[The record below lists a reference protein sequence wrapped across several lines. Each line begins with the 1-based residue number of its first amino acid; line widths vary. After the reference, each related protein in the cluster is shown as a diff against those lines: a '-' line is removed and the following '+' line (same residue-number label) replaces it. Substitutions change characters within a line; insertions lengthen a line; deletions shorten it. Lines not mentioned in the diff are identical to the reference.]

1 MEQDRLVPQ
10 YQLVAKQLLRIS
22 KSLNEIFQDQ
32 LNIAGDLNAQ
42 NMFRIDQERH
52 AVHVANGLFQL
63 KFHAPDLD
71 LKSILQCDFTCL
83 GQKAELLEE
92 FILHD
97 LYFLTGDLKPQHSLF
112 LRQKAQ
118 QLRQLLLEQIYVW
131 VNGAERVS
139 AYLKCLCVDEAEI
152 IDQLMMNAE
161 IYHSKILSDYVLNE
175 TALPES
181 ILEMLQK
188 ICSIQVV
195 CGDEFLPLQP
205 LMECLDEFCFS
216 ASQFL
221 PAAMYRIMAL
231 SFEERFNLNELID
244 HQDDIQLLYRHA
256 EEKIQLLGF
265 VRLMRR
271 ELWQRDDLLSK
282 HNFLHA
288 TSTVWQKKVAKL
300 PLFDYPRAVNWLFKQ
315 SSEVLDWVSAH
326 IQHSSVRVAVTALSF
341 VDTSRI
347 HPQVIL
353 ATLQYFQ
360 HSSAR
365 MFIHSCHY
373 FAMQEAWFEHENN
386 HSVVLKGQRQAL
398 DDHRIAISP
407 SILYLDEW
415 MELMRNVAKGNEQ
428 IVKKIYLRLS
438 RVMQA
443 YMLHLQ
449 KITQALAEDLMFYIR
464 PETHQNRDFY
474 PVLQRYKMQLD
485 EFRQIFYLRD
495 RYTRVSVFDSYVRD
509 YLVDYFSD
517 NKIVLKSTTWMG
529 LFHQAIHWHDQI
541 QKQEIIAQLKKNYAE
556 AVWQPLIVE
565 KKIQFAGWSF
575 EELADLDRII
585 EESKRCHHCLA
596 VSYAQRIIDGEY
608 VAFHMALQSGT
619 HHMTLGCD
627 LRDGQLVYDQ
637 LEYPHNQKAEYIFV
651 NVALQFISWLNLQL
665 IAFK

>member
-10 YQLVAKQLLRIS
+10 YPLIAKQLLRIS

-32 LNIAGDLNAQ
+32 LKIVGDLNAQ

-52 AVHVANGLFQL
+52 VVKIANGLFQL
-63 KFHAPDLD
+63 EFHSPASD
-71 LKSILQCDFTCL
+71 LKSILQCDFSYL
-83 GQKAELLEE
+83 GQKAELVEE

-97 LYFLTGDLKPQHSLF
+97 LYFLTGDLKLQHSLF

-118 QLRQLLLEQIYVW
+118 QFRQLLLDQVYLW

-139 AYLKCLCVDEAEI
+139 AYLKYLCVDEAEM
-152 IDQLMMNAE
+152 IDQLMMSAE
-161 IYHSKILSDYVLNE
+161 IYHSKVLTDYVRNKS
-175 TALPES
+175 ALPETVVQ
-181 ILEMLQK
+181 MLQQV
-188 ICSIQVV
+188 CSIQVV
-195 CGDEFLPLQP
+195 CGEEFLPIQP

-231 SFEERFNLNELID
+231 SFEERFNLNELME

-256 EEKIQLLGF
+256 EEKSHLLGF

-282 HNFLHA
+282 HNFLQA
-288 TSTVWQKKVAKL
+288 TSTVWQKKVAKM

-315 SSEVLDWVSAH
+315 SGEVVDWLSRH

-341 VDTSRI
+341 VDSSQV

-365 MFIHSCHY
+365 MFIYSCHY

-386 HSVVLKGQRQAL
+386 LSLLLKGQKQAL

-415 MELMRNVAKGNEQ
+415 MELMQNVTKGNQQ
-428 IVKKIYLRLS
+428 IVKRVYLRLS
-438 RVMQA
+438 WVMQA
-443 YMLHLQ
+443 YMLYLQ
-449 KITQALAEDLMFYIR
+449 KITYALPEDLMFYIR

-474 PVLQRYKMQLD
+474 IVLQRYKMQPD
-485 EFRQIFYLRD
+485 QFRQIFYLRE
-495 RYTRVSVFDSYVRD
+495 RHVRVSVFDSYVRD
-509 YLVDYFSD
+509 YLVDYFTD
-517 NKIVLKSTTWMG
+517 NKMVL
-529 LFHQAIHWHDQI
+529 
-541 QKQEIIAQLKKNYAE
+541 
-556 AVWQPLIVE
+556 
-565 KKIQFAGWSF
+565 
-575 EELADLDRII
+575 
-585 EESKRCHHCLA
+585 
-596 VSYAQRIIDGEY
+596 
-608 VAFHMALQSGT
+608 
-619 HHMTLGCD
+619 
-627 LRDGQLVYDQ
+627 
-637 LEYPHNQKAEYIFV
+637 
-651 NVALQFISWLNLQL
+651 
-665 IAFK
+665 

>member
-1 MEQDRLVPQ
+1 MKQDRLVPQ
-10 YQLVAKQLLRIS
+10 YPLIAKQLLRIS
-22 KSLNEIFQDQ
+22 KSLHEIFQDQ
-32 LNIAGDLNAQ
+32 LNIVGDLNAQ

-52 AVHVANGLFQL
+52 VVKIANGLFQL
-63 KFHAPDLD
+63 EFHSPASD
-71 LKSILQCDFTCL
+71 LKKILQCDFTYL
-83 GQKAELLEE
+83 GQHAELAEE

-97 LYFLTGDLKPQHSLF
+97 LYFLTGDLKLQHSLF

-118 QLRQLLLEQIYVW
+118 QFRQLLLDQAYLW

-152 IDQLMMNAE
+152 IDQLMMNAK
-161 IYHSKILSDYVLNE
+161 IYHSKVLTNYVMKKM
-175 TALPES
+175 ALPETVVQ
-181 ILEMLQK
+181 MLQQV
-188 ICSIQVV
+188 CSIQIV
-195 CGDEFLPLQP
+195 CGEEFLPIQP

-216 ASQFL
+216 AQQFL

-231 SFEERFNLNELID
+231 SFEERFNLNELME

-256 EEKIQLLGF
+256 EEKSHLLGF

-282 HNFLHA
+282 HNFLYA
-288 TSTVWQKKVAKL
+288 TSTVWQKKVAKQ
-300 PLFDYPRAVNWLFKQ
+300 PIFDYPRAVNWLFKQ
-315 SSEVLDWVSAH
+315 SGEVVDWLSRH

-341 VDTSRI
+341 VDTSQV

-365 MFIHSCHY
+365 MFIYSCHY
-373 FAMQEAWFEHENN
+373 FAMQEAWFEHKNN
-386 HSVVLKGQRQAL
+386 LGLLLKGQRQAL

-415 MELMRNVAKGNEQ
+415 MELMRNVVRGNQQ
-428 IVKKIYLRLS
+428 IVKRVYLRLS
-438 RVMQA
+438 WVMQA
-443 YMLHLQ
+443 YMLYLQ
-449 KITQALAEDLMFYIR
+449 KITHALPEDLMLYIR

-474 PVLQRYKMQLD
+474 IVLQRYKMQPD
-485 EFRQIFYLRD
+485 KFRQIFYLSERHVK
-495 RYTRVSVFDSYVRD
+495 VSVFDSYVRD

-517 NKIVLKSTTWMG
+517 NKMVLKSTTWMG
-529 LFHQAIHWHDQI
+529 LFHQAIHWHDHI
-541 QKQEIIAQLKKNYAE
+541 QKQEIIAQLKKSYVE
-556 AVWQPLIVE
+556 VVWQPLMVE

-585 EESKRCHHCLA
+585 EESTWCHHCLA

-608 VAFHMALQSGT
+608 VAFHMTSETGM
-619 HHMTLGCD
+619 HHMTLGCH
-627 LRDGQLVYDQ
+627 LQGGQLVYDQ
-637 LEYPHNQKAEYIFV
+637 LEYSHNRKAEYFFV
-651 NVALQFISWLNLQL
+651 NVALQFISWLNTQL
-665 IAFK
+665 ISFK

>member
-22 KSLNEIFQDQ
+22 KNLNEIFQDQ
-32 LNIAGDLNAQ
+32 LNIVDDLNAQ

-52 AVHVANGLFQL
+52 AVKIANGLFQL
-63 KFHAPDLD
+63 QFHAPDSD
-71 LKSILQCDFTCL
+71 LKSILQCDFTYL

-131 VNGAERVS
+131 GNGAERVS
-139 AYLKCLCVDEAEI
+139 AYLKCLCIEEAEI

-161 IYHSKILSDYVLNE
+161 IYHSKILSNYVLNK
-175 TALPES
+175 TALPEA
-181 ILEMLQK
+181 IVQMLQK

-256 EEKIQLLGF
+256 QEKTQLLGF

-315 SSEVLDWVSAH
+315 SSDVLDWLSAH

-341 VDTSRI
+341 VDTSRV

-365 MFIHSCHY
+365 MYIHSCHY

-386 HSVVLKGQRQAL
+386 HGVVLKGQRQAL

-415 MELMRNVAKGNEQ
+415 MELMRNVAKGNEK

-495 RYTRVSVFDSYVRD
+495 RHVRVSVFDSYVRD

-517 NKIVLKSTTWMG
+517 NKMILKSTTWMG

-556 AVWQPLIVE
+556 AVWQPLMVE

-596 VSYAQRIIDGEY
+596 VSYAQRIMEGEY
-608 VAFHMALQSGT
+608 VAFHMASQTGT
-619 HHMTLGCD
+619 HHMTLGCH
-627 LRDGQLVYDQ
+627 LKDGQLVYDQ
-637 LEYPHNQKAEYIFV
+637 LEYPHNQKAEYLFV

>member
-1 MEQDRLVPQ
+1 MEQGRLVPQ

-32 LNIAGDLNAQ
+32 LNIAFDLNAQ

-63 KFHAPDLD
+63 QFHAPESH
-71 LKSILQCDFTCL
+71 LKSILQCKFYYL
-83 GQKAELLEE
+83 GQKAEALEE

-131 VNGAERVS
+131 VNGAERIH
-139 AYLKCLCVDEAEI
+139 AYLKCLRVDEAEI

-161 IYHSKILSDYVLNE
+161 IYHSKFLTDYVLNK
-175 TALPES
+175 TPVPEN
-181 ILEMLQK
+181 LVHVLQQ

-195 CGDEFLPLQP
+195 CGDEFLALQP

-231 SFEERFNLNELID
+231 SFEERFNLNELIE

-256 EEKIQLLGF
+256 QEKAQLLGF

-282 HNFLHA
+282 HNSLHA
-288 TSTVWQKKVAKL
+288 SSTVWPKKVAKL

-315 SSEVLDWVSAH
+315 SGDVLDWLSRH

-341 VDTSRI
+341 LDTSQV

-373 FAMQEAWFEHENN
+373 FAMHEDWFKHENN
-386 HSVVLKGQRQAL
+386 QSVVLKGQRQAL

-415 MELMRNVAKGNEQ
+415 MELMRSVAKGNEQ
-428 IVKKIYLRLS
+428 TVKKIYLRLS

-449 KITQALAEDLMFYIR
+449 KITQALPEDLMFYIR
-464 PETHQNRDFY
+464 PDTHQNRDFY

-485 EFRQIFYLRD
+485 AFRQIFYLRG
-495 RYTRVSVFDSYVRD
+495 RHTRVSVFDSYVRD

-517 NKIVLKSTTWMG
+517 NKMLPKSTTWMG

-541 QKQEIIAQLKKNYAE
+541 QKQEIITRLKKNYAE

-565 KKIQFAGWSF
+565 KKTQFAGWSF

-596 VSYAQRIIDGEY
+596 VSYAQLIMEGEY
-608 VAFHMALQSGT
+608 VAFHMASKTGT
-619 HHMTLGCD
+619 HHMTLGCH
-627 LRDGQLVYDQ
+627 LREGQLLYDQ
-637 LEYPHNQKAEYIFV
+637 LEYPHNQKAEYLFV

-665 IAFK
+665 IALK

>member
-1 MEQDRLVPQ
+1 MEQGRLVPQ

-63 KFHAPDLD
+63 QFHAPESH
-71 LKSILQCDFTCL
+71 LKSILQCDFTYS
-83 GQKAELLEE
+83 GQKAEALEE

-131 VNGAERVS
+131 VNGAERIS
-139 AYLKCLCVDEAEI
+139 AYLKCLRVDEAEI

-161 IYHSKILSDYVLNE
+161 IYHSKVLTDYVLNKTAVPE
-175 TALPES
+175 TLLQ
-181 ILEMLQK
+181 ILQQ

-195 CGDEFLPLQP
+195 CGDEFLALQP

-231 SFEERFNLNELID
+231 SFEERFNLNELIE

-256 EEKIQLLGF
+256 QEKAQLLGF

-288 TSTVWQKKVAKL
+288 SSTVWQKKVAKL

-315 SSEVLDWVSAH
+315 SGDVLDWLSRH

-341 VDTSRI
+341 LDTSQV

-373 FAMQEAWFEHENN
+373 FAMQEEWFKHENN
-386 HSVVLKGQRQAL
+386 QSVVLKGQRQAL

-415 MELMRNVAKGNEQ
+415 MELMRSVAKGNEQ
-428 IVKKIYLRLS
+428 TVKKVYLRLS

-449 KITQALAEDLMFYIR
+449 KITQTLPEDLMFYLR

-485 EFRQIFYLRD
+485 AFRQIFYLRG
-495 RYTRVSVFDSYVRD
+495 RHTRVSVFDSYVRD
-509 YLVDYFSD
+509 YLVDYFSE
-517 NKIVLKSTTWMG
+517 NKMMPKSTTWMG

-541 QKQEIIAQLKKNYAE
+541 QKQEIIAQLQKNYAE

-565 KKIQFAGWSF
+565 KKTQFADWSF

-596 VSYAQRIIDGEY
+596 VSYAQRIMEGEY
-608 VAFHMALQSGT
+608 VAFHMASKTGT
-619 HHMTLGCD
+619 HHMTLGCH
-627 LRDGQLVYDQ
+627 LRDRQLLYDQ
-637 LEYPHNQKAEYIFV
+637 LEYPHNQKAEYLFV

>member
-10 YQLVAKQLLRIS
+10 YQLVAKQLFRIS
-22 KSLNEIFQDQ
+22 KNLNEIFQDQ

-42 NMFRIDQERH
+42 NMFRIDQGRH
-52 AVHVANGLFQL
+52 VVQIANGLFQL
-63 KFHAPDLD
+63 EFHAPDSD
-71 LKSILQCDFTCL
+71 LKSILQCDFHYW
-83 GQKAELLEE
+83 GQKAELVEE

-139 AYLKCLCVDEAEI
+139 TYLKCLCIDEAEI

-161 IYHSKILSDYVLNE
+161 LYHSKILGDYVLNK
-175 TALPES
+175 TALPEA
-181 ILEMLQK
+181 IVHMLQK
-188 ICSIQVV
+188 ICSIQVL
-195 CGDEFLPLQP
+195 CGDEFLPIQP

-231 SFEERFNLNELID
+231 SFEERFNLNELME

-256 EEKIQLLGF
+256 QEKTQLLGF

-282 HNFLHA
+282 HNFFHA

-300 PLFDYPRAVNWLFKQ
+300 PVFDYPRAVNWLFKQ
-315 SSEVLDWVSAH
+315 SSEVLDWLSRH

-341 VDTSRI
+341 VDTSRV

-353 ATLQYFQ
+353 ASLQYFQ
-360 HSSAR
+360 HCSAR

-386 HSVVLKGQRQAL
+386 FSVVLKGQLQAL

-428 IVKKIYLRLS
+428 IVKKIYLGLS

-449 KITQALAEDLMFYIR
+449 KITQALPEALMFYIR

-474 PVLQRYKMQLD
+474 TVLQCYKIPLD
-485 EFRQIFYLRD
+485 EFRQIFYLRG
-495 RYTRVSVFDSYVRD
+495 RHTRVSVFDSYVRD
-509 YLVDYFSD
+509 YLVDYFTH
-517 NKIVLKSTTWMG
+517 NKMVLKSTTWMG
-529 LFHQAIHWHDQI
+529 LFHQAIDWHDQI

-556 AVWQPLIVE
+556 TVWQPLMVE

-575 EELADLDRII
+575 EELADLERII

-608 VAFHMALQSGT
+608 VAFHMSSQT
-619 HHMTLGCD
+619 VQQHMTLGCHFREGK
-627 LRDGQLVYDQ
+627 LIYDQ
-637 LEYPHNQKAEYIFV
+637 LEYSNNRKAEALV
-651 NVALQFISWLNLQL
+651 VEVAVQFIVWLNSQL
-665 IAFK
+665 SLLK

>member
-1 MEQDRLVPQ
+1 MKQDRLVPQ
-10 YQLVAKQLLRIS
+10 YPLIAKQLLRIS
-22 KSLNEIFQDQ
+22 KSLHEIFQDQ
-32 LNIAGDLNAQ
+32 LNIVGDLNAQ

-52 AVHVANGLFQL
+52 VVKIANGLFQL
-63 KFHAPDLD
+63 EFHSPASD
-71 LKSILQCDFTCL
+71 LKKILQCDFTYL
-83 GQKAELLEE
+83 GQHAELAEE

-97 LYFLTGDLKPQHSLF
+97 LYFLTGDLKLQHSLF

-118 QLRQLLLEQIYVW
+118 QFRQLLLDQVYLW

-139 AYLKCLCVDEAEI
+139 AYLRCLRVDEAEI

-161 IYHSKILSDYVLNE
+161 IYHSKVLTNYVMKKM
-175 TALPES
+175 ALPETVVQ
-181 ILEMLQK
+181 MLQQV
-188 ICSIQVV
+188 CSIQIV
-195 CGDEFLPLQP
+195 CGEEFLPIQP

-216 ASQFL
+216 AQQFL

-231 SFEERFNLNELID
+231 SFEERFNLNELME

-256 EEKIQLLGF
+256 EEKSHLLGF

-282 HNFLHA
+282 HNFLYA
-288 TSTVWQKKVAKL
+288 TSTVWQKKVAKQ
-300 PLFDYPRAVNWLFKQ
+300 PIFDYPRAVNWLFKQ
-315 SSEVLDWVSAH
+315 SGEVVDWLSRH

-341 VDTSRI
+341 VDTSQV

-365 MFIHSCHY
+365 MFIYSCHY
-373 FAMQEAWFEHENN
+373 FAMQEAWFEHKNN
-386 HSVVLKGQRQAL
+386 LGLLLKGQRQAL

-415 MELMRNVAKGNEQ
+415 MELMRNVVRGNQQ
-428 IVKKIYLRLS
+428 IVKRVYLRLS
-438 RVMQA
+438 WVMQA
-443 YMLHLQ
+443 YMLYLQ
-449 KITQALAEDLMFYIR
+449 KITHALPEDLMLYIR

-474 PVLQRYKMQLD
+474 IVLQRYKMQPD
-485 EFRQIFYLRD
+485 KFRQIFYLRE
-495 RYTRVSVFDSYVRD
+495 RHVKVSVFDSYVRD

-517 NKIVLKSTTWMG
+517 NKMVLKSTTWMG
-529 LFHQAIHWHDQI
+529 LFHQAIHWHDHI
-541 QKQEIIAQLKKNYAE
+541 QKQEIIAQLKKSYVE
-556 AVWQPLIVE
+556 VVWQPLMVE

-585 EESKRCHHCLA
+585 EESTWCHHCLA

-608 VAFHMALQSGT
+608 VAFHMTSETGM
-619 HHMTLGCD
+619 HHMTLGCH
-627 LRDGQLVYDQ
+627 LQGGQLVYDQ
-637 LEYPHNQKAEYIFV
+637 LEYSHNRKAEYFFV
-651 NVALQFISWLNLQL
+651 NVALQFISWLNTQL
-665 IAFK
+665 ISFK

>member
-1 MEQDRLVPQ
+1 MKQDRLVPQ
-10 YQLVAKQLLRIS
+10 YPLIAKQLLRIS
-22 KSLNEIFQDQ
+22 KSLHEIFQDQ
-32 LNIAGDLNAQ
+32 LNIVGDLNAQ

-52 AVHVANGLFQL
+52 VVKIANGLFQL
-63 KFHAPDLD
+63 EFHSPASD
-71 LKSILQCDFTCL
+71 LKKILQYDFTYL
-83 GQKAELLEE
+83 GQHAELVEE

-97 LYFLTGDLKPQHSLF
+97 LYFLTGDLKLQHSLF

-118 QLRQLLLEQIYVW
+118 QFRQLLLDQVYLW

-152 IDQLMMNAE
+152 IDQLMMNAK
-161 IYHSKILSDYVLNE
+161 IYHSKVLTNYVMKKM
-175 TALPES
+175 ALPETVVQ
-181 ILEMLQK
+181 MLQQVS
-188 ICSIQVV
+188 SIQIV
-195 CGDEFLPLQP
+195 CGEEFLPIQP

-216 ASQFL
+216 AQQFL

-231 SFEERFNLNELID
+231 SFEERFNLNELIE

-256 EEKIQLLGF
+256 EEKSHLLGF

-282 HNFLHA
+282 YNFLYA
-288 TSTVWQKKVAKL
+288 TSTVWQKKVAKQ
-300 PLFDYPRAVNWLFKQ
+300 PIFDYPRAVNWLFKQ
-315 SSEVLDWVSAH
+315 SGEVVDWLSRH

-341 VDTSRI
+341 VDTSQV

-365 MFIHSCHY
+365 MFIYSCHY
-373 FAMQEAWFEHENN
+373 FAMQEAWFEHKNN
-386 HSVVLKGQRQAL
+386 LTLMLKGQRQAL

-415 MELMRNVAKGNEQ
+415 MELMRNVVRGNQQ
-428 IVKKIYLRLS
+428 IVKRVYLRLS
-438 RVMQA
+438 WVMQA
-443 YMLHLQ
+443 YMLYLQ
-449 KITQALAEDLMFYIR
+449 KITHALPEDLMLYIR

-474 PVLQRYKMQLD
+474 IVLQRYKMQPD
-485 EFRQIFYLRD
+485 KFRQIFYLRE
-495 RYTRVSVFDSYVRD
+495 RHVKVSVFDSYVRD

-517 NKIVLKSTTWMG
+517 NKMVLKSTTWMG
-529 LFHQAIHWHDQI
+529 LFHQAIHWHDHI
-541 QKQEIIAQLKKNYAE
+541 QKQEIIAQLKKSYVE
-556 AVWQPLIVE
+556 VVWQPLMVE

-585 EESKRCHHCLA
+585 EESTWCHHCLA

-608 VAFHMALQSGT
+608 VAFHMTSETGM
-619 HHMTLGCD
+619 HHMTLGCH
-627 LRDGQLVYDQ
+627 LQGGQLVYDQ
-637 LEYPHNQKAEYIFV
+637 LEYSHNRKAEYFFV
-651 NVALQFISWLNLQL
+651 NVALQFISWLNTQL
-665 IAFK
+665 ISFK

>member
-22 KSLNEIFQDQ
+22 KNLNEIFQDQ
-32 LNIAGDLNAQ
+32 LNIVGDLNAQ

-52 AVHVANGLFQL
+52 AVKIANSLFQL
-63 KFHAPDLD
+63 QFHAPESD

-83 GQKAELLEE
+83 GQKAEALEE

-152 IDQLMMNAE
+152 IDQLMMNTE
-161 IYHSKILSDYVLNE
+161 IYHSKILSDYVLNK
-175 TALPES
+175 TALPEA
-181 ILEMLQK
+181 IVQMLQE

-231 SFEERFNLNELID
+231 SFEEHFNLNELME

-256 EEKIQLLGF
+256 QEKTQLLGF

-282 HNFLHA
+282 HNFLYA

-315 SSEVLDWVSAH
+315 SSEVLDWLSAH

-341 VDTSRI
+341 MDTSRI

-373 FAMQEAWFEHENN
+373 FAMQEVWFEHENN

-407 SILYLDEW
+407 SILYMDDW
-415 MELMRNVAKGNEQ
+415 ME
-428 IVKKIYLRLS
+428 
-438 RVMQA
+438 
-443 YMLHLQ
+443 
-449 KITQALAEDLMFYIR
+449 
-464 PETHQNRDFY
+464 
-474 PVLQRYKMQLD
+474 
-485 EFRQIFYLRD
+485 
-495 RYTRVSVFDSYVRD
+495 
-509 YLVDYFSD
+509 
-517 NKIVLKSTTWMG
+517 
-529 LFHQAIHWHDQI
+529 
-541 QKQEIIAQLKKNYAE
+541 
-556 AVWQPLIVE
+556 
-565 KKIQFAGWSF
+565 
-575 EELADLDRII
+575 
-585 EESKRCHHCLA
+585 
-596 VSYAQRIIDGEY
+596 
-608 VAFHMALQSGT
+608 
-619 HHMTLGCD
+619 
-627 LRDGQLVYDQ
+627 
-637 LEYPHNQKAEYIFV
+637 
-651 NVALQFISWLNLQL
+651 
-665 IAFK
+665 

>member
-22 KSLNEIFQDQ
+22 KNLNEIFQDQ

-52 AVHVANGLFQL
+52 VVQIANGLFQL
-63 KFHAPDLD
+63 EFHAPDSD
-71 LKSILQCDFTCL
+71 LKSILLCDFHYL
-83 GQKAELLEE
+83 GQKAELVEE

-139 AYLKCLCVDEAEI
+139 TYLKCLCIDEAEI

-161 IYHSKILSDYVLNE
+161 LYHSKILTDYVLNK
-175 TALPES
+175 TALPEA
-181 ILEMLQK
+181 IVHMLQQ
-188 ICSIQVV
+188 ICSIQVL

-231 SFEERFNLNELID
+231 SFEERFNLNELME

-256 EEKIQLLGF
+256 QEKTQLLGF

-300 PLFDYPRAVNWLFKQ
+300 PVFDYPRAVNWLFKQ
-315 SSEVLDWVSAH
+315 SSEVLDWLSRN

-341 VDTSRI
+341 VDTSRV

-353 ATLQYFQ
+353 ASLQYFQ

-373 FAMQEAWFEHENN
+373 FAMQEAWFDHENN
-386 HSVVLKGQRQAL
+386 HSVVLKGQQQAL

-428 IVKKIYLRLS
+428 IVKKIYLGLS

-449 KITQALAEDLMFYIR
+449 KITQALPEALMFYIR

-474 PVLQRYKMQLD
+474 TVLQRYKMPLD

-495 RYTRVSVFDSYVRD
+495 RHTRVSLFDPYVRD
-509 YLVDYFSD
+509 YLVDYFTH
-517 NKIVLKSTTWMG
+517 NKMVLKSTTWMG
-529 LFHQAIHWHDQI
+529 LFHQAIDWHDQI

-556 AVWQPLIVE
+556 TVWQPLMVE
-565 KKIQFAGWSF
+565 KKIQFAGWNF
-575 EELADLDRII
+575 EELADLERII

-608 VAFHMALQSGT
+608 VAFHMASLTGT
-619 HHMTLGCD
+619 HHMTLGCH
-627 LRDGQLVYDQ
+627 LRDGQLVYEQ
-637 LEYPHNQKAEYIFV
+637 LEYPHNQKAEYLFV

-665 IAFK
+665 IAVK

>member
-1 MEQDRLVPQ
+1 MKQDRLVPQ
-10 YQLVAKQLLRIS
+10 YPLIAKQLLRIS

-32 LNIAGDLNAQ
+32 LNIVGDLNVQ

-52 AVHVANGLFQL
+52 VVKIANGLFQL
-63 KFHAPDLD
+63 EFHSPDSD
-71 LKSILQCDFTCL
+71 LKKILQYDFTYL
-83 GQKAELLEE
+83 GQHAELVEE

-97 LYFLTGDLKPQHSLF
+97 LYFLTGDLKLQHSLF

-118 QLRQLLLEQIYVW
+118 QFRQLLLDQVYLW

-152 IDQLMMNAE
+152 IDQLMMNAK
-161 IYHSKILSDYVLNE
+161 IYHSKVLTNYVMKKM
-175 TALPES
+175 ALPETVVQ
-181 ILEMLQK
+181 MLQQVS
-188 ICSIQVV
+188 SIQIV
-195 CGDEFLPLQP
+195 CGEEFLPIQP

-216 ASQFL
+216 AQQFL

-231 SFEERFNLNELID
+231 SFEERFNLNELIE

-256 EEKIQLLGF
+256 EEKSHLLGF

-282 HNFLHA
+282 HNFLYA
-288 TSTVWQKKVAKL
+288 TSTVWQKKVAKQ
-300 PLFDYPRAVNWLFKQ
+300 PIFDYPRAVNWLFKQ
-315 SSEVLDWVSAH
+315 SGEVVDWLSRH

-341 VDTSRI
+341 VDTSQV

-365 MFIHSCHY
+365 MFIYSCHY
-373 FAMQEAWFEHENN
+373 FAMQEAWFEHKNN
-386 HSVVLKGQRQAL
+386 LTLMLKGQRQAL

-415 MELMRNVAKGNEQ
+415 MELMRNVVRGNQQ
-428 IVKKIYLRLS
+428 IVKRVYLRLS
-438 RVMQA
+438 WVMQA
-443 YMLHLQ
+443 YMLYLQ
-449 KITQALAEDLMFYIR
+449 KITHALPEDLMLYIR

-474 PVLQRYKMQLD
+474 IVLQRYKMQPD
-485 EFRQIFYLRD
+485 KFRQIFYLSERHVK
-495 RYTRVSVFDSYVRD
+495 VSVFDSYVRD

-517 NKIVLKSTTWMG
+517 NKMVLKSTTWMG
-529 LFHQAIHWHDQI
+529 LFHQAIHWHDHI
-541 QKQEIIAQLKKNYAE
+541 QKQEIIAQLKKSYVE
-556 AVWQPLIVE
+556 VVWQPLMVE

-585 EESKRCHHCLA
+585 EESTWCHHCLA

-608 VAFHMALQSGT
+608 VAFHMTSETGM
-619 HHMTLGCD
+619 HHMTLGCH
-627 LRDGQLVYDQ
+627 LQGGQLVYDQ
-637 LEYPHNQKAEYIFV
+637 LEYSHNRKAEYFFV
-651 NVALQFISWLNLQL
+651 NVALQFISWLNTQL
-665 IAFK
+665 ISFK

>member
-10 YQLVAKQLLRIS
+10 YPLIAKQLLRIS
-22 KSLNEIFQDQ
+22 KSLNGIFQDQ
-32 LNIAGDLNAQ
+32 LNIVGDLNAQ

-52 AVHVANGLFQL
+52 VVKIANGLFQL
-63 KFHAPDLD
+63 EFHSPASD
-71 LKSILQCDFTCL
+71 LKSILQCDFTYL
-83 GQKAELLEE
+83 GQKAELVEE

-97 LYFLTGDLKPQHSLF
+97 LYFLTGDLKLQHSLF

-118 QLRQLLLEQIYVW
+118 QFRQLLLDQVYLW
-131 VNGAERVS
+131 VNGVERVS

-152 IDQLMMNAE
+152 IDQLMMSAE
-161 IYHSKILSDYVLNE
+161 IYHSKVLTDYVLNK
-175 TALPES
+175 TALPETVVQ
-181 ILEMLQK
+181 MLQQV
-188 ICSIQVV
+188 CSIQVV
-195 CGDEFLPLQP
+195 CGEGFLPIQP

-231 SFEERFNLNELID
+231 SFEERFNLNELME

-256 EEKIQLLGF
+256 EEKSHLLGF

-288 TSTVWQKKVAKL
+288 TSTVWQKKVAKM

-315 SSEVLDWVSAH
+315 SGEVVDWLSRH

-341 VDTSRI
+341 VDSSQV

-365 MFIHSCHY
+365 MFIYSCHY

-386 HSVVLKGQRQAL
+386 LSLLLKGQRQAL

-415 MELMRNVAKGNEQ
+415 MELMRNVTKGNQQ
-428 IVKKIYLRLS
+428 IVKRVYLRLS
-438 RVMQA
+438 WVMQA
-443 YMLHLQ
+443 YMLYLQ
-449 KITQALAEDLMFYIR
+449 KITYTLPEELMFYIR

-474 PVLQRYKMQLD
+474 IVLQRYKMQPDQL
-485 EFRQIFYLRD
+485 RQIFYLREQHV
-495 RYTRVSVFDSYVRD
+495 RVSVFDSYVRD
-509 YLVDYFSD
+509 YLVDYFTD
-517 NKIVLKSTTWMG
+517 NKMVLKSTTWMG
-529 LFHQAIHWHDQI
+529 LFHQAIHWHAYL

-556 AVWQPLIVE
+556 VVWQPLMVE

-585 EESKRCHHCLA
+585 EESKWCHHCLA

-608 VAFHMALQSGT
+608 VAFHMASETGM
-619 HHMTLGCD
+619 HHMTLGCH
-627 LRDGQLVYDQ
+627 LQGGQLVYEQ
-637 LEYPHNQKAEYIFV
+637 LEYSHNRKAEYFFV
-651 NVALQFISWLNLQL
+651 NVALQFISWLNAQL
-665 IAFK
+665 ISLK

>member
-1 MEQDRLVPQ
+1 MKQDRLVPQ
-10 YQLVAKQLLRIS
+10 YPLIAKQLLRIS

-32 LNIAGDLNAQ
+32 LNIVGDLNVQ

-52 AVHVANGLFQL
+52 VVKIANGLFQL
-63 KFHAPDLD
+63 EFHSPASD
-71 LKSILQCDFTCL
+71 LKKILQCDFTYL
-83 GQKAELLEE
+83 GQHAELVEE

-97 LYFLTGDLKPQHSLF
+97 LYFLTGDLKLQHSLF

-118 QLRQLLLEQIYVW
+118 QLRQLLLDQAYLW

-152 IDQLMMNAE
+152 IDQLMMNAK
-161 IYHSKILSDYVLNE
+161 IYHSKVLTNYVMKKM
-175 TALPES
+175 ALPETVVQ
-181 ILEMLQK
+181 MLQQV
-188 ICSIQVV
+188 CSIQIV
-195 CGDEFLPLQP
+195 CGEEFLPIQP

-216 ASQFL
+216 AQQFL

-231 SFEERFNLNELID
+231 SFEERFNLNELME

-256 EEKIQLLGF
+256 EEKSHLLGF

-282 HNFLHA
+282 HNFLYA
-288 TSTVWQKKVAKL
+288 TSTVWQKKVAKQ
-300 PLFDYPRAVNWLFKQ
+300 PIFDYPRAVNWLFKQ
-315 SSEVLDWVSAH
+315 SGEVVDWLSRH

-341 VDTSRI
+341 VDTSQV

-365 MFIHSCHY
+365 MFIYSCHY
-373 FAMQEAWFEHENN
+373 FAMQEAWFEHKNN
-386 HSVVLKGQRQAL
+386 LTLMLKGQRQAL

-415 MELMRNVAKGNEQ
+415 MELMRNVVRGNQQ
-428 IVKKIYLRLS
+428 IVKRVYLRLS
-438 RVMQA
+438 WVIQA
-443 YMLHLQ
+443 YMLYLQ
-449 KITQALAEDLMFYIR
+449 KITHALPEDLMLYIR

-474 PVLQRYKMQLD
+474 IVLQRYKMQPD
-485 EFRQIFYLRD
+485 KFRQIFYLRE
-495 RYTRVSVFDSYVRD
+495 RHVKVSVFDSYVRD

-517 NKIVLKSTTWMG
+517 NKMVLKSTRWMG
-529 LFHQAIHWHDQI
+529 LFHQAIHWHDHI
-541 QKQEIIAQLKKNYAE
+541 QKQEIIAQLKKSYVE
-556 AVWQPLIVE
+556 VVWQPLMVE

-585 EESKRCHHCLA
+585 EESTWCHHCLA

-608 VAFHMALQSGT
+608 VAFHMTSETGM
-619 HHMTLGCD
+619 HHMTLGCH
-627 LRDGQLVYDQ
+627 LQGGQLVYDQ
-637 LEYPHNQKAEYIFV
+637 LEYSHNRKAEYFFV
-651 NVALQFISWLNLQL
+651 NVALQFISWLNTQL
-665 IAFK
+665 ISFK

>member
-1 MEQDRLVPQ
+1 MEQGRLVPQ

-32 LNIAGDLNAQ
+32 LNIAFDLNAQ

-63 KFHAPDLD
+63 QFHAPESH
-71 LKSILQCDFTCL
+71 LKSILQCDFTYS
-83 GQKAELLEE
+83 GQKAEALEE

-131 VNGAERVS
+131 VNGAERIS
-139 AYLKCLCVDEAEI
+139 TYLKYLRVDEAEI
-152 IDQLMMNAE
+152 IDQLMMNAG
-161 IYHSKILSDYVLNE
+161 IYHSKVLTDYVLNKTAVPE
-175 TALPES
+175 TLVQ
-181 ILEMLQK
+181 MLQQ

-195 CGDEFLPLQP
+195 CGDEFLALQP

-231 SFEERFNLNELID
+231 SFEERFNLNELIE

-256 EEKIQLLGF
+256 QEKAQLLGF

-288 TSTVWQKKVAKL
+288 SSTVWQKKVAKL
-300 PLFDYPRAVNWLFKQ
+300 PLFDYPRTVNWLFKQ
-315 SSEVLDWVSAH
+315 SGDVLDWLSRH

-341 VDTSRI
+341 LDTSQV

-373 FAMQEAWFEHENN
+373 FAMQEEWFKHENN
-386 HSVVLKGQRQAL
+386 QSVVLKGQRQAL

-415 MELMRNVAKGNEQ
+415 MELMRSVAKGNEQ
-428 IVKKIYLRLS
+428 TVKKIYLRLS

-449 KITQALAEDLMFYIR
+449 KITQALPEDLMFYLR
-464 PETHQNRDFY
+464 PDAHQNRDFY

-485 EFRQIFYLRD
+485 AFRQIFYLRG
-495 RYTRVSVFDSYVRD
+495 RHTRVSVFDSYVRD

-517 NKIVLKSTTWMG
+517 NKTILKSMTWMG

-556 AVWQPLIVE
+556 AVWQPLMVE
-565 KKIQFAGWSF
+565 KKTQFAGWSF

-596 VSYAQRIIDGEY
+596 VSYAQRIMEGEY
-608 VAFHMALQSGT
+608 VAFHMASQSGT
-619 HHMTLGCD
+619 HHMTLGCN
-627 LRDGQLVYDQ
+627 LRDGQLLYDQ
-637 LEYPHNQKAEYIFV
+637 LEYPHNQKAEYLFV
-651 NVALQFISWLNLQL
+651 KIALQFISWLNLQL
-665 IAFK
+665 IEFK

>member
-1 MEQDRLVPQ
+1 MEQGRLVPQ
-10 YQLVAKQLLRIS
+10 DQLVAKQLLRIS

-32 LNIAGDLNAQ
+32 LNIAFDLNAQ

-63 KFHAPDLD
+63 KFYAPESP
-71 LKSILQCDFTCL
+71 LKSILQCDFNYS
-83 GQKAELLEE
+83 GQKAEALEE

-118 QLRQLLLEQIYVW
+118 QLRQLLLDQIYVW

-139 AYLKCLCVDEAEI
+139 AYLKCLRVDEAEI
-152 IDQLMMNAE
+152 IDQLMMNAG
-161 IYHSKILSDYVLNE
+161 IYHSKVLTDYVLNKTPVPE
-175 TALPES
+175 TLVQ
-181 ILEMLQK
+181 MLQQ

-195 CGDEFLPLQP
+195 CGDEFLALQP

-231 SFEERFNLNELID
+231 SFEERFNLNELIE

-256 EEKIQLLGF
+256 QEKAQLLGF

-288 TSTVWQKKVAKL
+288 SSTVWQKKVAKL

-315 SSEVLDWVSAH
+315 SDAVLDWLSRH

-341 VDTSRI
+341 LDTSQV

-373 FAMQEAWFEHENN
+373 FAMQEEWFKHENN
-386 HSVVLKGQRQAL
+386 QSVVLKGQRQAL

-415 MELMRNVAKGNEQ
+415 MELMRSVAKGNEQ
-428 IVKKIYLRLS
+428 TVKKIYLRLS

-449 KITQALAEDLMFYIR
+449 KITQALPEDLMLYIR
-464 PETHQNRDFY
+464 PDTHQNRDFY

-485 EFRQIFYLRD
+485 AFRQIFYLRG
-495 RYTRVSVFDSYVRD
+495 RHTRVSVFDSYVRD

-517 NKIVLKSTTWMG
+517 NKMLPKSTTWMG

-541 QKQEIIAQLKKNYAE
+541 QKQEIITRLKKNYAE

-565 KKIQFAGWSF
+565 KKTQFAGWSF

-596 VSYAQRIIDGEY
+596 VSYAQRIMEGEY
-608 VAFHMALQSGT
+608 VAFHMASKTGT
-619 HHMTLGCD
+619 HHMTLGCH
-627 LRDGQLVYDQ
+627 LRDGQLLYDQ
-637 LEYPHNQKAEYIFV
+637 LEYPHNQKAEYLFV
-651 NVALQFISWLNLQL
+651 NVALQFISWLNVQL

>member
-1 MEQDRLVPQ
+1 MEQGRLVPQ

-32 LNIAGDLNAQ
+32 LNIAFDLNAQ

-63 KFHAPDLD
+63 QFHAPESH
-71 LKSILQCDFTCL
+71 LKSILQCDFTYS
-83 GQKAELLEE
+83 GQKAEAFEE

-131 VNGAERVS
+131 VNGAERIH
-139 AYLKCLCVDEAEI
+139 AYLKCLRVDEAEI

-161 IYHSKILSDYVLNE
+161 IYHSKFLTDYVLNKTAVPE
-175 TALPES
+175 TLLQ
-181 ILEMLQK
+181 ILQQ

-195 CGDEFLPLQP
+195 CGDEFLALQP

-231 SFEERFNLNELID
+231 SFEERFNLNELIE

-256 EEKIQLLGF
+256 QEKTQLLGF
-265 VRLMRR
+265 VRLIRR

-282 HNFLHA
+282 HNFLHDS
-288 TSTVWQKKVAKL
+288 STVWQKKVAKL

-315 SSEVLDWVSAH
+315 SGDVLDWLSRH

-341 VDTSRI
+341 LDTSQV

-373 FAMQEAWFEHENN
+373 FAMQEEWFKHENN
-386 HSVVLKGQRQAL
+386 QSVVLKGQRQAL

-415 MELMRNVAKGNEQ
+415 MELMRSVAKGNEQ
-428 IVKKIYLRLS
+428 TVKKVYLRLS

-449 KITQALAEDLMFYIR
+449 KITQTLPEDLMFYLR

-485 EFRQIFYLRD
+485 AFRQIFYLRD
-495 RYTRVSVFDSYVRD
+495 RHTRVSVFDYYVRD
-509 YLVDYFSD
+509 
-517 NKIVLKSTTWMG
+517 
-529 LFHQAIHWHDQI
+529 
-541 QKQEIIAQLKKNYAE
+541 
-556 AVWQPLIVE
+556 
-565 KKIQFAGWSF
+565 
-575 EELADLDRII
+575 
-585 EESKRCHHCLA
+585 
-596 VSYAQRIIDGEY
+596 
-608 VAFHMALQSGT
+608 
-619 HHMTLGCD
+619 
-627 LRDGQLVYDQ
+627 
-637 LEYPHNQKAEYIFV
+637 
-651 NVALQFISWLNLQL
+651 
-665 IAFK
+665 